1 MVRLEMKSHWYEKLQ
16 YHINR
21 EAAKTSVLS
30 SGQKMINMNVIQ
42 VKKYT
47 FWSKK
52 SDRTN

>member
-1 MVRLEMKSHWYEKLQ
+1 MVRLEMKSYLHEKLQ

-30 SGQKMINMNVIQ
+30 SGQKVINMNILQ

-47 FWSKK
+47 F
-52 SDRTN
+52 